1 MNYLV
6 WTTNKNDSKNHPLK
20 QIIRKDNKIEFY
32 NKSGEKII
40 ARQQLTPLYYI
51 NDIDY
56 VMTRNCL
63 LNKKKLMTKNTGF
76 VLIKEPS
83 ISIDTIQDLEFAEFL
98 MKKRKNEL
106 WPKISAKI

>member
-1 MNYLV
+1 
-6 WTTNKNDSKNHPLK
+6 
-20 QIIRKDNKIEFY
+20 
-32 NKSGEKII
+32 
-40 ARQQLTPLYYI
+40 
-51 NDIDY
+51 
-56 VMTRNCL
+56 MTRDCL